1 MDVFTL
7 ATCSPSLFLRSSRH
21 GQLQQS
27 VPHSLST
34 SSFMMQPLLIAHQDN
49 RQLKTR
55 LVPLPNMQCY
65 LDDVNGE
72 NGAVRKLRGSFITEG
87 IMPFRAK
94 STCEQYL
101 YELISQTCLR

>member
-7 ATCSPSLFLRSSRH
+7 ATCSPSLFLRSRRH

-49 RQLKTR
+49 RQLKTD
-55 LVPLPNMQCY
+55 LVPLPSTQCY
-65 LDDVNGE
+65 LDDVNGQ
-72 NGAVRKLRGSFITEG
+72 NGAVRKLRGSFIIEG
-87 IMPFRAK
+87 MMPFRAE
-94 STCEQYL
+94 SSREQYL
-101 YELISQTCLR
+101 YEQIS

>member
-1 MDVFTL
+1 
-7 ATCSPSLFLRSSRH
+7 
-21 GQLQQS
+21 
-27 VPHSLST
+27 
-34 SSFMMQPLLIAHQDN
+34 MMQPLLIAHQDN